1 MFRTLL
7 VANRG
12 EIARRVFRAAAIG
25 RMMEALDG
33 CVIEGVQTTIP
44 FLRRVLTHEAFRAG
58 GAHTQMVEQGAFN
71 G

>member
-1 MFRTLL
+1 VFPTLL

-12 EIARRVFRAAAIG
+12 EIARRVSRAAAIG
-25 RMMEALDG
+25 RMMDALAG

-44 FLRRVLTHEAFRAG
+44 FLRRGDV
-58 GAHTQMVEQGAFN
+58 HTQMVEQGAFN